1 MLIFCPISCFLESRQ
16 LDRRKVNIRYHVHRV
31 DVHGVHVYGVWRLS
45 RTVWCIR
52 VVWSQYWVMNFTW
65 LLTIFHNSIFH
76 HIEAYTVFSKNCAK
90 NCAKTVQKLC
100 IKLPCFDY
108 FSNCMFLYSK
118 NFEKWEVW
126 SLSDVTGFFLLAY
139 FRYFGRN
146 KRYVNYL
153 QNVGILKMWL
163 NHFVSINFDSI
174 P

>member
-1 MLIFCPISCFLESRQ
+1 MFIELMFMEFMFMEFEDSVEPFDALELFGVSTGWWT
-16 LDRRKVNIRYHVHRV
+16 LHGCSLFFTIRYFTI
-31 DVHGVHVYGVWRLS
+31 LKPTLFLAK
-45 RTVWCIR
+45 TV
-52 VVWSQYWVMNFTW
+52 Q
-65 LLTIFHNSIFH
+65 
-76 HIEAYTVFSKNCAK
+76 
-90 NCAKTVQKLC
+90 KTVQKLC